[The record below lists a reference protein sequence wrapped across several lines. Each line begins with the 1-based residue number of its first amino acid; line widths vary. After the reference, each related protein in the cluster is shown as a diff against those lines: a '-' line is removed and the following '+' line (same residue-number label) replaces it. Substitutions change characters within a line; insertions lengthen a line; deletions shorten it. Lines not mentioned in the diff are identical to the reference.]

1 MSSNHYKSPIH
12 IINTDNKNDSKYKR
26 NKSYNEKTVHKRN
39 NTIMSV
45 INNNISNNKLIFK
58 TNYFPSLT
66 SIMTAYQS
74 SATNTNTNNSSYT
87 DKKIKIKKISNPII
101 LFDSKQNL
109 YTSLDEEIKNNIYNY
124 KENKKLYKKIILSEN
139 KKENN
144 LNKLLMKLSLVKQ
157 KLKSLN
163 KKNGKIK
170 LNGIKLKTHKTN
182 NNINETSLIPKLND
196 KKKNFSFNKNIIN
209 NNSNSN
215 INTTED
221 KDRLFKDK
229 KIFSYNKTKYILPNL
244 SIDDENIIVDNN
256 KKIHNIKNIK
266 LKNIKK
272 SSFNNNIENINKTL
286 ITFNKNKEEIE
297 NNKNRDFIKRIKNR
311 QFRNLIRRFKLLEKK
326 NEDEEYISYKN
337 NIFPIDT
344 IKMLTLK
351 RKELALDKFRNEYL
365 MKLDNYSINN
375 MFLNY
380 SKDYHNKSK

>member
-1 MSSNHYKSPIH
+1 
-12 IINTDNKNDSKYKR
+12 
-26 NKSYNEKTVHKRN
+26 
-39 NTIMSV
+39 
-45 INNNISNNKLIFK
+45 
-58 TNYFPSLT
+58 
-66 SIMTAYQS
+66 MTTYQS
-74 SATNTNTNNSSYT
+74 SATNTNNSSYT

-109 YTSLDEEIKNNIYNY
+109 FTSLDEEMKNNIYNY

-157 KLKSLN
+157 KIKSLN
-163 KKNGKIK
+163 KENIKIK
-170 LNGIKLKTHKTN
+170 FNEIKLKTNKTK

-196 KKKNFSFNKNIIN
+196 KKRNFSFNKNIIN

-221 KDRLFKDK
+221 KSRLFKDK

-256 KKIHNIKNIK
+256 KKKLNIKNIK

-272 SSFNNNIENINKTL
+272 SSFNKNIENINKTL
-286 ITFNKNKEEIE
+286 ITFNKNKEEKE

-337 NIFPIDT
+337 NIFPIDI

-380 SKDYHNKSK
+380 SKDYNNKSK